1 MVEGN
6 GVWRTAAKLRLLFLR
21 RRLRA
26 SSPNGSL
33 DPSKVNGCVLV
44 LVQTI
49 GKNLFLHFE
58 TPVGLHV
65 LHLHF
70 GMSGPVATSLVHQ
83 RGVFGERERERER

>member
-1 MVEGN
+1 M
-6 GVWRTAAKLRLLFLR
+6 WRTAAKLRLLFLR

-49 GKNLFLHFE
+49 GKNL
-58 TPVGLHV
+58 
-65 LHLHF
+65 HLHF

-83 RGVFGERERERER
+83 RGVFGEREREIER